1 VSRREVVA
9 PDWQLEQG
17 EPVIGKGDHPLR
29 ELIADIV
36 DDLDPETRLVIEMY
50 AYERATFQAIAD
62 EFGLA
67 GRQSGAYRVEAALK
81 ILKEKLLE
89 RGVDYAD

>member
-1 VSRREVVA
+1 MSRGETPV

-17 EPVIGKGDHPLR
+17 TPVIGKGDHPLR
-29 ELIADIV
+29 DLIAEIV

-50 AYERATFQAIAD
+50 AYERATFQQIAD

-81 ILKEKLLE
+81 ILKEKLQE
-89 RGVDYAD
+89 KGIDYA